1 MTTTLPPI
9 GIHDLAVATASHVVE
24 LDDLAELAGID
35 PAKFRIGLGQEQMS
49 IPGADED
56 IVTMGAAAAQRIID
70 RHGVDGIRTL
80 FFATETGIDQSRA
93 AGVHV
98 HELLGLPRSV
108 RVVELKQACYSATA
122 ALQSAAGLVA
132 RNPDERV
139 LVIASDV
146 ARYELDTAAEPTQ
159 GAGAVA
165 FLVTADP
172 ALAVLEPAAGVY
184 TAEVDDF
191 WRPNDS
197 VTAVVDGKLSVT
209 AYLDGVAGAWDDYR
223 SRGGVDV
230 AEIDRFCHHQPF
242 TKMAVKAH
250 RALAEHTGVEL
261 SPDLVGLTTGYNRR
275 IGNSYTASLYIA
287 LAALLDGED
296 DLTGARIGLF
306 SYGSGSVSEFF
317 TLVVQPGYREATRGA
332 ETEALLAARTAVD
345 VPRYRELHDLAHRD
359 STVDVE
365 IAPESPGRFH
375 FAGLAGRARRYTRA

>member
-1 MTTTLPPI
+1 MTTI

-24 LDDLAELAGID
+24 LDDLAARAGID
-35 PAKFRIGLGQEQMS
+35 PAKFRVGLGQEQMS
-49 IPGADED
+49 IPGLDED

-122 ALQSAAGLVA
+122 ALQAAAGLIA

-146 ARYELDTAAEPTQ
+146 ARYELYTAAEPTQ

-165 FLVTADP
+165 FLVSTEP
-172 ALAVLEPAAGVY
+172 ALAVLETAAGVY

-197 VTAVVDGKLSVT
+197 VTAVVDGKLSVS

-223 SRGGVDV
+223 SRGGVDI
-230 AEIDRFCHHQPF
+230 ADIDWFCHHQPF
-242 TKMAVKAH
+242 TKMAMKAH
-250 RALAEHTGVEL
+250 RALGQHVGVEL
-261 SPDLVGLTTGYNRR
+261 DPELVTATTGYNRR

-287 LAALLDGED
+287 LAALLDGD
-296 DLTGARIGLF
+296 RDLAGSRIGLF

-317 TLVVQPGYREATRGA
+317 TLVVQPGYRAATRGA
-332 ETEALLAARTAVD
+332 ETEAILAARTPVD
-345 VPRYRELHDLAHRD
+345 VPTYRELHDAAHRD

-365 IAPESPGRFH
+365 IAPASAGPFH
-375 FAGLAGRARRYTRA
+375 FAGLSGRARRYGRD

>member
-1 MTTTLPPI
+1 MTTI

-24 LDDLAELAGID
+24 LDDLAARADID
-35 PAKFRIGLGQEQMS
+35 PAKFRVGLGQEQMS
-49 IPGADED
+49 IPGLDED

-98 HELLGLPRSV
+98 HELLGLPRTV

-122 ALQSAAGLVA
+122 ALQAAAGLIA

-165 FLVTADP
+165 FLVSADP
-172 ALAVLEPAAGVY
+172 AIAVLETAAGIH

-197 VTAVVDGKLSVT
+197 VTAVVDGKLSIS
-209 AYLDGVAGAWDDYR
+209 AYLDGIAGAWDDYR
-223 SRGGVDV
+223 AHGGV
-230 AEIDRFCHHQPF
+230 EIGDIDWFCHHQPF

-250 RALAEHTGVEL
+250 RALGQHVGVEL
-261 SPDLVGLTTGYNRR
+261 DPDVVTATTGYNRR

-287 LAALLDGED
+287 LAALLED
-296 DLTGARIGLF
+296 ETDLAGSRIGLF

-332 ETEALLAARTAVD
+332 ETEAILASRTAVD
-345 VPRYRELHDLAHRD
+345 VPTYRDLHDATHRD

-365 IAPESPGRFH
+365 IAPESPGPFH
-375 FAGLAGRARRYTRA
+375 FAGIVGRARRYTRD

>member
-1 MTTTLPPI
+1 MTTI

-24 LDDLAELAGID
+24 LDDLAERAGID
-35 PAKFRIGLGQEQMS
+35 PAKFRVGLGQEQMS
-49 IPGADED
+49 IPGLDED

-98 HELLGLPRSV
+98 HELLDLPRSV

-122 ALQSAAGLVA
+122 ALQAAAGLIA
-132 RNPDERV
+132 RNPGERV

-165 FLVTADP
+165 FLVSADP
-172 ALAVLEPAAGVY
+172 ALAVLELAAGVH

-197 VTAVVDGKLSVT
+197 VTAVVDGKLSVS

-223 SRGGVDV
+223 SRGGVDI
-230 AEIDRFCHHQPF
+230 ADIDWFCHHQPF

-250 RALAEHTGVEL
+250 RALGQHVGVEL
-261 SPDLVGLTTGYNRR
+261 DPELVTATTGYNRR
-275 IGNSYTASLYIA
+275 IGNSYTASLYMA
-287 LAALLDGED
+287 LAALLDGEN
-296 DLTGARIGLF
+296 DLAGSRIGLF

-332 ETEALLAARTAVD
+332 ETEAILAARTPVD
-345 VPRYRELHDLAHRD
+345 VPTYRDLHDAAHRD

-365 IAPESPGRFH
+365 IEPASAGPFH
-375 FAGLAGRARRYTRA
+375 FAGLAGRARRYGRD

>member
-1 MTTTLPPI
+1 MTTI

-24 LDDLAELAGID
+24 LDDLAARADID

-49 IPGADED
+49 IPGLDED

-122 ALQSAAGLVA
+122 ALQAAAGLIA

-165 FLVTADP
+165 FLVSAEP
-172 ALAVLEPAAGVY
+172 ALAVLETAAGVY

-197 VTAVVDGKLSVT
+197 VTAVVDGKLSVS

-223 SRGGVDV
+223 SRGGVD
-230 AEIDRFCHHQPF
+230 IDQIDWFCHHQPF

-250 RALAEHTGVEL
+250 RALGQHVGVEL
-261 SPDLVGLTTGYNRR
+261 DPELVTATTGYNRR

-287 LAALLDGED
+287 LAALLDGEN
-296 DLTGARIGLF
+296 DLTGSRIGLF

-332 ETEALLAARTAVD
+332 ETEAILAARTAVD
-345 VPRYRELHDLAHRD
+345 VPTYRELHDATHRD

-365 IAPESPGRFH
+365 IAAASPGPFH
-375 FAGLAGRARRYTRA
+375 FAGLAGRARRYTRD